1 MKIYEVDISDISSDG
16 RELYDK
22 LGREIEKCL
31 SPIFLEQYLK
41 DQDEV
46 LMFKKA
52 LDTSKLKLK
61 EEKNKCQNLSQNYER
76 QKVIRQLLNKVYK
89 IINFGLVGKDKK
101 EDIILLLKGLDN
113 LETSLIQKHSEELGK
128 IIETSTKSAIL

>member
-1 MKIYEVDISDISSDG
+1 MKIYEVDIPDISSDTNG
-16 RELYDK
+16 LYSK

-41 DQDEV
+41 DQEEV
-46 LMFKKA
+46 LMFRKA

-76 QKVIRQLLNKVYK
+76 QKIIRHLLSKVYK
-89 IINFGLVGKDKK
+89 IINFGLVSKDKR
-101 EDIILLLKGLDN
+101 EDIILLLRGLDN
-113 LETSLIQKHSEELGK
+113 LETNLIQKHSEELGK
-128 IIETSTKSAIL
+128 IIETNTKSSIL